1 MTEQSNGAS
10 PEISV
15 GAPRPLNFQL
25 IADDG
30 ATAVYEALVVDG
42 ETPGSPVFGLT
53 VTVASSIRRDSGKE
67 VDDLLA
73 GMKAAFVLLTEPP
86 PDNGGPDDEQPF
98 DSNTQVGIG
107 FRLASF
113 DGPEPAGLA
122 FTVETTTGI
131 VQFSEPGGE
140 ATVALAHHIG
150 AGLSD
155 YWHSNSSSSFTAYV
169 TSSIGDG
176 TLSSPGKP
184 SKALHAHQTCSTS
197 GKEVIV
203 TASQSR
209 GMTYSLT
216 GSGHLSSSH

>member
-1 MTEQSNGAS
+1 MAAFNAAL
-10 PEISV
+10 P
-15 GAPRPLNFQL
+15 AL
-25 IADDG
+25 IANLAVEVAPVRVNLMAAGFVDTPLSARLLGGDLDARRAQLAARLPIGRVVGQADIAALAVHLMINTAVTG
-30 ATAVYEALVVDG
+30 ATYD
-42 ETPGSPVFGLT
+42 
-53 VTVASSIRRDSGKE
+53 ID
-67 VDDLLA
+67 
-73 GMKAAFVLLTEPP
+73 
-86 PDNGGPDDEQPF
+86 
-98 DSNTQVGIG
+98 
-107 FRLASF
+107 
-113 DGPEPAGLA
+113 
-122 FTVETTTGI
+122 
-131 VQFSEPGGE
+131 GGE

-216 GSGHLSSSH
+216 GSGHLSSTH